1 MSPTKKKKKQSK
13 LSNKIPRGSQEI
25 IGVVKQYSYVK
36 RMIKVPTNKLKIKY
50 FWQKD
55 IWYKIYIS
63 YVFFACMRAWTRSII
78 KMTIG
83 IVEQKRIIMNA
94 NL

>member
-1 MSPTKKKKKQSK
+1 MSPTKKKKQSK

-50 FWQKD
+50 F
-55 IWYKIYIS
+55 
-63 YVFFACMRAWTRSII
+63 
-78 KMTIG
+78 
-83 IVEQKRIIMNA
+83 
-94 NL
+94 